1 LNRSLYE
8 EAERHY
14 SLRKHAAPSD
24 SLKNEVTKI
33 RDHIK
38 SSLSG
43 ADDTIEVAAL
53 VERLHLVENEN
64 KQLKSLLEKLESRLV
79 KLEGDKPA
87 AAPVAAAA
95 PAAKPAAAKK
105 DDDDDVDLF
114 GDDDEEDSQEAAR
127 IREERLK
134 AYSDKKAKSWNFSNF
149 IFI

>member
-1 LNRSLYE
+1 MYE

-14 SLRKHAAPSD
+14 SLRKHAVPSD
-24 SLKNEVTKI
+24 SFKNEVTKI

-43 ADDTIEVAAL
+43 ADETIEVAAL

-79 KLEGDKPA
+79 KLEGGKPA
-87 AAPVAAAA
+87 AAPAA

-134 AYSDKKAKSWNFSNF
+134 AYSDKKAKSLNFNKTK
-149 IFI
+149 